1 MIDNKLVQLIENSI
15 TSNWRLPALTNYKA
29 GTCTYK
35 EVADKILD
43 IHDIF
48 SELKIEPDDKIAL
61 LGKNS
66 VNWAISY
73 LGIVTYGAIVVPIL
87 SDFHTKDIA
96 HIIQHSESVLL
107 FADENLADE
116 LEFDSSDNINA
127 VFSLEN
133 FECIHSCKKKILK
146 KINNLQK
153 SSKNRNLFSDT
164 FSLPTISNKELASI
178 AYTSGTTG
186 FSKGVMTTHNNLAAN
201 LVYAFENMPI
211 ESGDHILSFL
221 PLAHSFGCAFEFLF
235 PFCQGAH
242 ITFLNKIPSPRI
254 ILDAFSKVKP
264 KLILTVPLILEKIYN
279 KKIKPK
285 ITSQPFKALLK
296 IPGVKKLIYKKIK
309 DNLVDAFGGEF
320 MEIVIG
326 GAPLN
331 NEVEDFLKK
340 INFPFTIGYGMTE
353 CAPLISYT
361 GWKNHKKNSVGKP
374 VFTLD
379 VEIDSDDPENEIGEI
394 IVKGENLFQ
403 GYYKD
408 EQTTSKS
415 FENGWFH
422 TGDLGTMDSDNFVF
436 IRGRSK
442 SMILG
447 PSGQNIFPEEIEAK
461 INNLPYVQESVVVER
476 EDKLVAL
483 IYPDYEVMDSEGI
496 DESQVKEIMKE
507 NRKKL
512 NQDVP
517 HYSRITDF
525 ELYPEEFE
533 KSPTK
538 KIKRYLYR

>member
-1 MIDNKLVQLIENSI
+1 MIDENLVQLIEDSI
-15 TSNWRLPALTNYKA
+15 TSNWRLPALTNYKG

-35 EVADKILD
+35 EVAGRILD

-48 SELKIEPDDKIAL
+48 SELKIEPNDKIAL

-127 VFSLEN
+127 VFSLED

-146 KINNLQK
+146 KLETMQK
-153 SSKNRNLFSDT
+153 SAKNRELFADR
-164 FSLPTISNKELASI
+164 FSLPSIANKELASI

-201 LVYAFENMPI
+201 LIYAFENMPI
-211 ESGDHILSFL
+211 KSGDHILSFL

-235 PFCQGAH
+235 PFCRGAH

-254 ILDAFSKVKP
+254 ILDAFNKVKP

-285 ITSQPFKALLK
+285 INSQPFKALLK

-331 NEVEDFLKK
+331 NEVEEFLKK

-353 CAPLISYT
+353 CAPLISYI

-374 VFTLD
+374 VFTLE

-422 TGDLGTMDSDNFVF
+422 TGDLGTMDSDNFIF

-483 IYPDYEVMDSEGI
+483 IYPDYEIMDSEGI
-496 DESQVKEIMKE
+496 DETEVKGIMKD

-512 NQDVP
+512 NQDLP